1 MAAAAVADGV
11 SLLLMRRSILT
22 EKIAR
27 RGRHILQ
34 EFAVDPLE
42 LLQAGQIMTPDP
54 ETLPGSMPVAEAA
67 QFFAEASVHRSYP
80 VIDEQG
86 RLLGLVSRTAAL
98 RWRIDGALPA
108 ASLADPLS
116 DSSFPTAYPETP
128 LPLLSDMIVDTS
140 ICQVPI
146 VAPKN

>member
-54 ETLPGSMPVAEAA
+54 ETLPGPMPVAEAA
-67 QFFAEASVHRSYP
+67 QFFAEATVHRSYP
-80 VIDEQG
+80 VIDVQG
-86 RLLGLVSRTAAL
+86 RLIVLVSPTDAL
-98 RWRIDGALPA
+98 RWRIEVALPDAPPA
-108 ASLADPLS
+108 AHIS
-116 DSSFPTAYPETP
+116 DASFPTSIPDIPRALIVHMTKKNGM
-128 LPLLSDMIVDTS
+128 LS
-140 ICQVPI
+140 
-146 VAPKN
+146 